1 MGSEMCIRDRPGK
14 GKPAED
20 QPGMD
25 QPGMDKPAEAQ
36 GGAPH
41 KRPRGRA
48 PDGKEWDEEHGQ
60 WKPADD
66 QSEDDQPAE
75 DEALRA
81 ARVAAEGGDA
91 SAMCALGYAY
101 RDGAPGLKKDRTQ
114 AFTWFKRAADLKDPC
129 GLANCGVFYVNGWGV
144 KRSQGR
150 ALIMLGQAAG
160 LGSEQACAL
169 LGRANAEGLDV
180 LDKNPQEATRWF
192 REMQRCKSRDASEKL
207 RERAAAWLRD
217 HP

>member
-1 MGSEMCIRDRPGK
+1 M
-14 GKPAED
+14 PAEE
-20 QPGMD
+20 QL
-25 QPGMDKPAEAQ
+25 E
-36 GGAPH
+36 
-41 KRPRGRA
+41 
-48 PDGKEWDEEHGQ
+48 
-60 WKPADD
+60 DD

-75 DEALRA
+75 DEALTA

>member
-1 MGSEMCIRDRPGK
+1 MCALLLRGARMGKREDEEGTADAPSAPAAAPDYEE
-14 GKPAED
+14 KPKE
-20 QPGMD
+20 
-25 QPGMDKPAEAQ
+25 KP
-36 GGAPH
+36 
-41 KRPRGRA
+41 KRPDRQGVL
-48 PDGKEWDEEHGQ
+48 
-60 WKPADD
+60 WKWIN
-66 QSEDDQPAE
+66 QPAE
-75 DEALRA
+75 DEALTA